1 MRHML
6 LAAALAGL
14 SGHALAADDF
24 RSAALHNDTLETLSL
39 SMQAAPAL
47 KVSVQTQFQYNMNF
61 RDDNALG
68 DDDTTLGFSM
78 RRTRVNFAGPVTEN
92 IKGKVQV
99 DFNSSTGEASMLEA
113 FADWEINDS
122 LSLRIG
128 QQKVHFL
135 REDSVGTVRMLTS
148 DFSVQNR
155 VFGQGYSQFIEA
167 EYTADSWRFWASFS
181 DGFDSLNT
189 SFNSDDEADFAL
201 TGRAEIKFGDAD
213 WKAFDQFTSWR
224 GAASGGNLGLAAHYQ
239 SAGSTNPS
247 LPDDVTLFTVAGDFA
262 WVADG
267 WNAYVSGVWART
279 DDGTDEFDDYGVMAQ
294 AGVFVSDQLELF
306 GRWDGV
312 FVDDERGAGV
322 DDFHT
327 ITAGVNYYMIPES
340 HAAKFTVN
348 VLYYLDAVS
357 NTGGVVSPSAG
368 FNLLADSEDGQIG
381 ITAQLQLL
389 F

>member
-1 MRHML
+1 MRTVL
-6 LAAALAGL
+6 LSAALAGL
-14 SGHALAADDF
+14 SGQALAADEF
-24 RSAALHNDTLETLSL
+24 RSAALHNATHDTLSL
-39 SMQAAPAL
+39 SLHAAPAL

-61 RDDNALG
+61 RDDDSLG

-78 RRTRVNFAGPVTEN
+78 RRTRVNFTGPVADN
-92 IKGKVQV
+92 IKGKVQI
-99 DFNSSTGEASMLEA
+99 DFNAGTGSASVLEA
-113 FADWEINDS
+113 YADWDINDS

-128 QQKVHFL
+128 QAKVHYL

-155 VFGQGYSQFIEA
+155 TFGQGYSQFIEA
-167 EYTADSWRFWASFS
+167 AYSSDNWRGWVAFS
-181 DGFDSLNT
+181 DGFGSDNT
-189 SFNSDDEADFAL
+189 SFNDADEADFAL
-201 TGRAEIKFGDAD
+201 TARAEFKFGDAD

-224 GAASGGNLGLAAHYQ
+224 GSNSGGNLGLAAHYQ
-239 SAGSTNPS
+239 STGSTNPS
-247 LPDDVTLFTVAGDFA
+247 LSDDVSLFTVAADFA

-267 WNAYVSGVWART
+267 WNAYVSGVWARS
-279 DDGTDEFDDYGVMAQ
+279 DDGTDEFDDFGVMAQ
-294 AGVFVSDQLELF
+294 AGVFLSDQFEIF

-312 FVDDERGAGV
+312 FVDGDRGAGV

-327 ITAGVNYYMIPES
+327 ITAGLNYYITPES

-368 FNLLADSEDGQIG
+368 YNLLADTEDGQIA
-381 ITAQLQLL
+381 ITAQPQLL